1 MKSFLLYFDGLPASQ
16 RALELAETLT
26 SVYSSRLVLL
36 YVRSRHLLPGPSTE
50 STSAPTLS
58 EAGRPIL
65 SVPEQ
70 VREQEM
76 RQSLAIIEK
85 GREQLEAKGIKADYL
100 IIEGDTADEIVR
112 EASKNYD
119 LLICPIAT
127 KSNES
132 VLNTGALQKLATR
145 LSCSIL
151 VVR

>member
-1 MKSFLLYFDGLPASQ
+1 MKAILLYFDGLPASQ

-26 SVYSSRLVLL
+26 KDYSARLVLL

-70 VREQEM
+70 AREEEM
-76 RQSLAIIEK
+76 RQSLGIIEK
-85 GREQLEAKGIKADYL
+85 GKEQLEAKGIKADYL
-100 IIEGDTADEIVR
+100 IVEGDTVDEVIK
-112 EASKNYD
+112 EAYKGYD
-119 LLICPIAT
+119 LLICPIAV

-132 VLNTGALQKLATR
+132 VLKTSALQKLAAR

>member
-1 MKSFLLYFDGLPASQ
+1 MKAILLYFDGLPASQ
-16 RALELAETLT
+16 RALELAESLT
-26 SVYSSRLVLL
+26 KDYSARLVLL

-70 VREQEM
+70 AREQEM

-85 GREQLEAKGIKADYL
+85 GREQLEAKRIKADYL
-100 IIEGDTADEIVR
+100 IVEGDTADELVK

-127 KSNES
+127 KSDES
-132 VLNTGALQKLATR
+132 VLNASALQKLATR

>member
-1 MKSFLLYFDGLPASQ
+1 LKAILLYFDGLPASQ

-26 SVYSSRLVLL
+26 SVYAARLVLL

-58 EAGRPIL
+58 EAGGPIL
-65 SVPEQ
+65 SVPDQ
-70 VREQEM
+70 VREEEM
-76 RQSLAIIEK
+76 RQSLGIIEK

-100 IIEGDTADEIVR
+100 IVEGNTVDAIVR
-112 EASKNYD
+112 EASKSYD
-119 LLICPIAT
+119 LLICPIAS
-127 KSNES
+127 KSEES
-132 VLNTGALQKLATR
+132 ALNAGALQKLATR